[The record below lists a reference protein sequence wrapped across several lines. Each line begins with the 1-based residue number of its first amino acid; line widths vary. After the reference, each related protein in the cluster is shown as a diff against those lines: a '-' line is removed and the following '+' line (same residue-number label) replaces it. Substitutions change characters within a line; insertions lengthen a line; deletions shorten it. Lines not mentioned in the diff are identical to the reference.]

1 MEERELTPEEKRQ
14 KMKEEFKKDLMA
26 RKEFL
31 QKLQALKQQKKL
43 TDALESMAPEDDTDD
58 WIRKLNEES
67 GVSDAKF
74 DMILEQH
81 GVTLGEDT
89 STTEPQTAED
99 ILKAIKAE
107 LGDIKKPDEPL
118 DEQSSTEGPKKTLG
132 DL

>member
-43 TDALESMAPEDDTDD
+43 TDALESMTPEDDTDD

-67 GVSDAKF
+67 GVSDAKI

-89 STTEPQTAED
+89 TNTEPQTADE

-107 LGDIKKPDEPL
+107 LGDIKKPDEPQ
-118 DEQSSTEGPKKTLG
+118 DNQTGFEGPKKTLG